1 MFPATKQL
9 ENAYGKTIND
19 APLCLL
25 SFLLPRCCGGEFTAY
40 LLITAEDFHHP
51 ERWIVI
57 LAQPT
62 PTQLYAMSNPYD
74 YGVQSS
80 ADATDGEQYGQAD
93 PDAVALAALFA
104 GIAAGE
110 EAAVVRLAVAV
121 DHGEWPGVITVPG
134 AYVLVN
140 KDTKL
145 ADARALLDKER
156 LVAGV
161 PEVNMGFLFMNAQT
175 KWARRCRP
183 GADSE
188 KRKGFATAD
197 GFVHMREGKP
207 FMIITPAVMVRGG
220 ILRRASSMDVEAA
233 EAAVVAV
240 KKAEAAK
247 SGLNKFLK
255 ATKRNAAGFAFGE
268 AGKDQ
273 AAKKR
278 KAEEEAAAAA
288 AAAAEAAR
296 QAEERRKSEA
306 ERVRRAKAEAARVAE
321 VEKKKAMA
329 KVDRVVATIRAELL
343 KPNPQPSEVQIKFI
357 TEVGKKFVSP
367 ACASQESPA
376 WWGNKVRTNPD
387 FEKGGTCQQCNR
399 AEVATRN
406 HGLQCSN
413 RGHWVCWACMVGGID
428 WKKAL
433 AENPE
438 LFVQEETEVIN
449 DNLEI
454 EAKNWRGD
462 DGVTAK
468 AKAEA
473 EAKKER
479 VRREAAAKAEAEAA
493 RVAEAKKE
501 RVRREAAA
509 KAEAE
514 EEARVAKER
523 HRREAEE
530 KATVVATHDDV
541 PQLSIEDRLKE
552 LMKQAE
558 KDMVAVTRDFAPRGM
573 NGYTGKAEAL
583 YCAVHKYSKYDP
595 DGTKLDKINE
605 LIKAGAP
612 IRNKWLQNSDR
623 VSYREHEAGNNALL
637 TAASE
642 GYPLVVEALIKADP
656 SPDHLDIKGYG
667 KTSALKWAIL
677 YNNSECAAL
686 LRAAGATAIGSG

>member
-1 MFPATKQL
+1 M
-9 ENAYGKTIND
+9 D
-19 APLCLL
+19 
-25 SFLLPRCCGGEFTAY
+25 
-40 LLITAEDFHHP
+40 
-51 ERWIVI
+51 
-57 LAQPT
+57 PT
-62 PTQLYAMSNPYD
+62 PDDDSTPAQTMIVSSNPYD
-74 YGVQSS
+74 DGVHSS
-80 ADATDGEQYGQAD
+80 ADATDGEQYGQYGQAD

-161 PEVNMGFLFMNAQT
+161 PELNMGYLFMNAQT

-197 GFVHMREGKP
+197 GFIHMREGKP
-207 FMIITPAVMVRGG
+207 FVIITPAVMVRGG
-220 ILRRASSMDVEAA
+220 ILRRASSMDV

-273 AAKKR
+273 AAKQR

-321 VEKKKAMA
+321 VKKKKAIA

-387 FEKGGTCQQCNR
+387 FEKGGACQQCER
-399 AEVATRN
+399 TQVATRN

-438 LFVQEETEVIN
+438 LFVQEEKELIN

-509 KAEAE
+509 EAKAE

-541 PQLSIEDRLKE
+541 PQLSIEDRLME

-558 KDMVAVTRDFAPRGM
+558 KDMVAVARDVAPRGM
-573 NGYTGKAEAL
+573 NSYTGKAEAL
-583 YCAVHKYSKYDP
+583 YCAVNKYSKYDP

-637 TAASE
+637 SAASE